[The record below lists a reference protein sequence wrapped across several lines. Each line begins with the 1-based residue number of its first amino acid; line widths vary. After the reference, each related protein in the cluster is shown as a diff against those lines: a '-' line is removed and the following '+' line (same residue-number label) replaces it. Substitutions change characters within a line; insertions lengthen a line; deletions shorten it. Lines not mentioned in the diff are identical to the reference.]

1 MKAIKF
7 FLIAVILVIVAAVA
21 YLYSSLND
29 VVKKGIETV
38 GSDVLGVQVTVS
50 KVDISLKEGSAEIT
64 GLNIGNPS
72 GYKSDNAFS
81 LGMVRLAIEPA
92 SITTG
97 VIRIKDLSIVSPKI
111 NYEFVGG
118 KSNIDTIKNNIS
130 KGKDSSSGS
139 QKDSGGRSG
148 RNSKSFVIDNILFT
162 DAAVNSYIG
171 QLEKTINLPEIS
183 IQNIGTNENPASAK
197 QVATIVI
204 SQIVN
209 SVLKNTDL
217 NSLGADL
224 KGAGN
229 ALKDK
234 VKGIGGGLKGVFGQ

>member
-38 GSDVLGVQVTVS
+38 GSDVLGVQVTVNS
-50 KVDISLKEGSAEIT
+50 VDISLKDGSAEIT

-81 LGMVRLAIEPA
+81 LGTVRLAIEPA

-97 VIRIKDLSIVSPKI
+97 VIRIKDISIVSPKV
-111 NYEFVGG
+111 NYEFAGG
-118 KSNIDTIKNNIS
+118 KSNIGTIKNNIS
-130 KGKDSSSGS
+130 EGKDTPSGS
-139 QKDSGGRSG
+139 QKDSGERSR

-171 QLEKTINLPEIS
+171 QLEKNVKLPEIR
-183 IQNIGTNENPASAK
+183 IQNIGTKENPA
-197 QVATIVI
+197 
-204 SQIVN
+204 
-209 SVLKNTDL
+209 
-217 NSLGADL
+217 
-224 KGAGN
+224 
-229 ALKDK
+229 
-234 VKGIGGGLKGVFGQ
+234 

>member
-50 KVDISLKEGSAEIT
+50 NVDISLKDGSAEIT
-64 GLNIGNPS
+64 GLNIKNPS

-81 LGMVRLAIEPA
+81 LGMVRLAIEPS

-97 VIRIKDLSIVSPKI
+97 VIRIKDISIVSPKI

-118 KSNIDTIKNNIS
+118 KSNIGTIKNNIS
-130 KGKDSSSGS
+130 DGKDMSSGS
-139 QKDSGGRSG
+139 QKDGGGRSRG
-148 RNSKSFVIDNILFT
+148 NSKSFVIDNILFT
-162 DAAVNSYIG
+162 DGTVNSYIG
-171 QLEKTINLPEIS
+171 QLEKNINLPEIS
-183 IQNIGTNENPASAK
+183 IQNIGTKENPASAK

-204 SQIVN
+204 SQIAN
-209 SVLKNTDL
+209 SVAKNTDL
-217 NSLGADL
+217 NSLGEDL

-234 VKGIGGGLKGVFGQ
+234 VKDIGGGLKGMFGQ